1 MFLSLGRRLW
11 LKSRQGMEVEQRD
24 NFSVIPGK
32 GTCQEFIAD
41 SQQRKEERAVEGSE
55 DHSSFD

>member
-1 MFLSLGRRLW
+1 
-11 LKSRQGMEVEQRD
+11 MEVEQRD

-55 DHSSFD
+55 DHTSFD